1 MLGEGAGAVGGR
13 AECLLR
19 PCATLAAI
27 CSLAPFRGELLC
39 HLLSLWMQE
48 PELDRREAARAMNV
62 LGRSEGVLQGDS
74 NACFGIQL
82 RVPIFDCIVSPQT
95 DDRWN

>member
-27 CSLAPFRGELLC
+27 CSLAPFRGELPVPPPVPVDAGTRAG
-39 HLLSLWMQE
+39 QE
-48 PELDRREAARAMNV
+48 
-62 LGRSEGVLQGDS
+62 GSGQGYE
-74 NACFGIQL
+74 CPGEI
-82 RVPIFDCIVSPQT
+82 
-95 DDRWN
+95 